1 MDKLKE
7 FFKELEEKQ
16 DRTLICVEQLD
27 FLSELH
33 RIQQEVK

>member
-16 DRTLICVEQLD
+16 DRILICVEQLD
-27 FLSELH
+27 FLVELH